1 MERREPF
8 SLKQKLL
15 IVVTAFFLYLPM
27 LLFIIYYRDAVS
39 PRQFAAIG
47 AVNLVDGSITFGI
60 GLRKMDSQAEV
71 KTF

>member
-47 AVNLVDGSITFGI
+47 AVNLVMGVSLLALVSEKWI
-60 GLRKMDSQAEV
+60 RKL
-71 KTF
+71 K